1 MVKRKNVELQGREAE
16 SLRNRSARVQVPAAV
31 RNQEPSAVSCRTEGV
46 SKGKGQ

>member
-1 MVKRKNVELQGREAE
+1 MELQGREAE
-16 SLRNRSARVQVPAAV
+16 SLQEQKCMGEVPAAV